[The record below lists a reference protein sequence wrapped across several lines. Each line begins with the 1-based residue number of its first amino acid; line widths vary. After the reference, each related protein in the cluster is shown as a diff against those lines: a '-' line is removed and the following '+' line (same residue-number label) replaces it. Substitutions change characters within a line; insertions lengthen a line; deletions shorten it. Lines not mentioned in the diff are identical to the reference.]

1 MADNPGD
8 AGLALPPLGFEEPR
22 EILSAS
28 RRAAPQPQF
37 IWQNPSTTS
46 LQQTAQAQLRL
57 DDVQAGNVEA
67 SRGVSVAV

>member
-1 MADNPGD
+1 VVLTPIPPPEMGDDPED

-37 IWQNPSTTS
+37 IW
-46 LQQTAQAQLRL
+46 
-57 DDVQAGNVEA
+57 
-67 SRGVSVAV
+67 